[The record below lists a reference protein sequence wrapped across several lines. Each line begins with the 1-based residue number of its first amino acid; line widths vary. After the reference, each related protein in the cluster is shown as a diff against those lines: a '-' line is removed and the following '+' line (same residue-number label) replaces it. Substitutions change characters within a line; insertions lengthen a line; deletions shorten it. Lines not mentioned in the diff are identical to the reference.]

1 MIKNFL
7 YLYKPIQSVITIS
20 DSKVFKNKDIL
31 LTNQEIDYLNNC
43 LTILLI
49 FVKATTK
56 LQAEKYPTAYYI
68 IPELYLI
75 YNKLEKAKD
84 TFKNVSNILIF
95 IYLLILIKYRT
106 RL

>member
-43 LTILLI
+43 LTILSI